1 MYFASDF
8 FSCKKRRNEKN
19 ERLKP
24 QENFVNMVIC
34 KGLSKMSFKKVVK
47 VAQSVKV

>member
-1 MYFASDF
+1 
-8 FSCKKRRNEKN
+8 
-19 ERLKP
+19 
-24 QENFVNMVIC
+24 MVIC

>member
-1 MYFASDF
+1 MAEMMFKCF
-8 FSCKKRRNEKN
+8 HLRRKEKN
-19 ERLKP
+19 ERLKL

-34 KGLSKMSFKKVVK
+34 KGLSRMSFKKVVK

>member
-1 MYFASDF
+1 MW
-8 FSCKKRRNEKN
+8 RNEKN
-19 ERLKP
+19 ERLKTL
-24 QENFVNMVIC
+24 ENYDTMVVC